1 MSRPAVR
8 RSVSILA
15 ICLGSVLVLAAFY
28 LGVGLWT
35 NSRVPLQTVVAGIDV
50 GGMDRAAAE
59 QAVER
64 AASAAQEPMRLITPE
79 SDYEIVPA
87 DAGISV
93 DVNATVSQVANGGWM
108 PVDILDW
115 FYGSQDIAAV
125 AAVDQPLLTGYV
137 SDLADQL
144 LEPAQEPV
152 LEFVGITPTVRDG
165 RDGRGL
171 DASQTEAALVTQ
183 FLGPR
188 TGIPA
193 QFDTDPPQVPESA
206 VRRAQSAAQQFI
218 DQGVTFSSGGVT
230 GTLSR
235 RVLARSTTFEN
246 TETAITPVV
255 DGILLRD
262 RLIKRYPGFETPGTD
277 AAFRIRKGVP
287 AIVPSRSG
295 TTVDPADI
303 SRLVASAVTEYPPA
317 GVVELAR
324 IPLEPELTDADAAG
338 LGISERLSSFTQAF
352 PYAAYRVQNIGQ
364 AARYIDGTILMPG
377 ETFSMNDTIKER
389 TVANGYTVGIVI
401 GPGGVFSEDLGGGVS
416 AAATATWTAAFFAGM
431 ERVET
436 RAHSIYIS
444 RYQPGLE
451 ATVAW
456 GIFDMRFRNDTS
468 NAVLITA
475 KTTNTSMTV
484 RFWGTPVFDEIL
496 ADFGPR
502 TNIRPYTTIYD
513 STAGCLG
520 QSGMAGFDIDVDRI
534 FIQNGVEADRETIST
549 SYRPSPAVIC
559 RASPRDG

>member
-28 LGVGLWT
+28 VGLGLWT

-50 GGMDRAAAE
+50 GGMDHASAE

-64 AASAAQEPMRLITPE
+64 AASAAQEPMRLTTPE
-79 SDYEIVPA
+79 SDFEIVPA
-87 DAGISV
+87 DAGINV
-93 DVNATVSQVANGGWM
+93 DVNATVSQIANGGWM

-125 AAVDQPLLTGYV
+125 TAVDQPLLTGYV
-137 SDLADQL
+137 SNLADQL
-144 LEPAQEPV
+144 LEPAREPV
-152 LEFVGITPTVRDG
+152 LEFVGVTPTVRDG
-165 RDGRGL
+165 RVGRRL
-171 DASQTEAALVTQ
+171 NASQTEDALVTQ
-183 FLGPR
+183 FLRPR
-188 TGIPA
+188 TTIPA
-193 QFDTDPPQVPESA
+193 PFETDPPQVSA
-206 VRRAQSAAQQFI
+206 AALQRAQLAAQQFI
-218 DQGVTFSSGGVT
+218 GQGVTFSSGGAT

-235 RVLARSTTFEN
+235 RVLARSISFEN
-246 TETAITPVV
+246 ANAAITTVV
-255 DGILLRD
+255 DGNLIRD
-262 RLIKRYPGFETPGTD
+262 RLLKRYPEFETPGTN

-287 AIVPSRSG
+287 TIVPSRSG
-295 TTVDPADI
+295 TTVDPVDI
-303 SRLVASAVTEYPPA
+303 SRLVASAVTEYPPG

-324 IPLEPELTDADAAG
+324 IPLEPELTEADAAG

-456 GIFDMRFRNDTS
+456 GIFDMRFRNDTP

-484 RFWGTPVFDEIL
+484 RFWGTPLYDEVL

-502 TNIRPYTTIYD
+502 TNVRPYSTIYD
-513 STAGCLG
+513 SSAGCLG
-520 QSGMAGFDIDVDRI
+520 QSGMAGFDIDVDRV
-534 FIQNGVEADRETIST
+534 FMQNGAEADRETIST
-549 SYRPSPAVIC
+549 SYRPAPAVIC
-559 RASPRDG
+559 RSSPQDG